1 MRTMLNSDTHI
12 LIEMTDEPDCRF
24 VASWLLK
31 AAEAQSFWSET
42 LGDAAFK
49 NAASALCWWCKPN
62 LECAALEA
70 LSALRQ
76 GEPPFHSNET
86 GYVLAVDL
94 EFCESGVFSTEFAIM
109 VQLGFFVLTNGSY
122 RMTVP
127 ESVTLKGVQEAALKV
142 ASTEADGDGAK
153 PELLLLMLPQADAEA
168 SRCTRL
174 ALRRAGFKD
183 S

>member
-12 LIEMTDEPDCRF
+12 LIEMKDEPDCRF
-24 VASWLLK
+24 VASWLLR
-31 AAEAQSFWSET
+31 AAEAQSLWSET
-42 LGDAAFK
+42 LRDPAFM
-49 NAASALCWWCKPN
+49 NTASALCSWCTPN

-76 GEPPFHSNET
+76 SDPPFHSNET
-86 GYVLAVDL
+86 GYVRVVDL
-94 EFCESGVFSTEFAIM
+94 DLCESGAFGTEFAVM
-109 VQLGFFVLTNGSY
+109 VQLGFFALTNGSY
-122 RMTVP
+122 RMIVP
-127 ESVTLKGVQEAALKV
+127 ESVTLKQVQQAALKV

-153 PELLLLMLPQADAEA
+153 PERLLHMLPQADAEA